1 MASAV
6 QLTRDQVPELGRFET
21 GAGDAPM
28 PSQKLKIVRIVCFLV
43 VLLPFFTSSAAAQAF
58 GVSSSPR
65 QVVST
70 DVVALAGKV
79 EFTVS
84 SGTTGAGVI
93 VVAYEGVTISNTTS
107 SGITVSD
114 TCGSGNASVSD
125 VDQAKGE
132 IAISSP
138 SGCLT
143 GEKITLDGVRLDI
156 PASGASSVVANISAL
171 IGAGFGF
178 IAGGTT
184 ITVISGVTEGLI
196 VKADSDTVLTYQ
208 NNVTEIPGQ
217 FFKVSEGFISSFGD
231 SLTLGQTVATRIKIQ
246 VTGVPTGTTLTFPT
260 SVTESVT
267 GATLTAV
274 NSSLLTLPTSSGDT
288 TITYKFA
295 SAGTSTTKTETF
307 EIQYRLDVAIPPSE
321 PAVVSLQASL
331 FPFDAPDIPRFVS
344 RFLPADE
351 DLPLPEFDDF
361 LPVLRAEGQF
371 TGIAFT
377 NPVNLESTVELEAF
391 GLDGVSVTGSD
402 ITNPTTLVLAA
413 LAQEAV
419 LLEELFGSGIN
430 TAEVGTIRV
439 QSRRARTVSLFLLGD
454 NSSTFLDG
462 STTGQDPL
470 TNFLFPDVAHQGT
483 SPVTSVNI
491 VNPSSS
497 TSVEVQLTLH
507 SDAGTV
513 VATSETVTLA
523 PGGTLSRD
531 LTGLLGVDPS
541 GLSGG
546 YVRGTATGQ
555 VVAFESFG
563 NTQALNV
570 LNAQNP
576 DARQETYHIP
586 HFAVGAGFDTEINL
600 INTHPSQT
608 AVMDIWALDDDGTAL
623 AGVVNPVEISLEP
636 GAQLIIGM
644 ASSFGFSEQEFATGS
659 LRIDVEAF
667 FLGFFPS
674 FPTLS
679 GSIRFA
685 TDRVSA
691 SLPLSSTLQP
701 SVLFPHVAQT
711 STLFTGVAMVNTQTT
726 PVSQIVEVFS
736 QGGVLVGSTTLT
748 LAAGARKTALLAQLV
763 PLSDGQSGGY
773 FRVRGTAVRDVL
785 FSGSHDGASG
795 SANLMDVRRSTP
807 FASLGIRRFIDI
819 ARNVSDGSEGVISKI
834 EGTTITVT
842 LSGGTGNVWDEGN
855 QYEIL
860 DGAKPG
866 AVSFALF
873 GDLAGEFLSV
883 IPPQ

>member
-1 MASAV
+1 MPGQNLKMV
-6 QLTRDQVPELGRFET
+6 RF
-21 GAGDAPM
+21 
-28 PSQKLKIVRIVCFLV
+28 VCFLV
-43 VLLPFFTSSAAAQAF
+43 VFLPFFTSSALAQAF
-58 GVSSSPR
+58 GVSSVPV
-65 QVVST
+65 QVIST

-79 EFTVS
+79 QFTVS
-84 SGTTGAGVI
+84 SGTAGAGFI
-93 VVAYEGVTISNTTS
+93 VLAYGGVEISNTTS
-107 SGITVSD
+107 SGIAVSD

-125 VDQAKGE
+125 VDQTNAKV
-132 IAISSP
+132 IISIP
-138 SGCLT
+138 SGCT
-143 GEKITLDGVRLDI
+143 VGETVSLDGVRLDV
-156 PASGASSVVANISAL
+156 ATSGASSVVANVSAL
-171 IGAGFGF
+171 PGAGFGF
-178 IAGGTT
+178 VAGGTT

-217 FFKVSEGFISSFGD
+217 IFKVSEGFASSFGS
-231 SLTLGQTVATRIKIQ
+231 SLTLGRTVETRIKIQ
-246 VTGVPTGTTLTFPT
+246 VTGVPTDTTLTFPA

-274 NSSLLTLPTSSGDT
+274 NSSLLTLPTASGDT

-295 SAGTSTTKTETF
+295 SAGTSEIKTETF
-307 EIQYRLDVAIPPSE
+307 EIPYRLDVAIPPSE

-331 FPFDAPDIPRFVS
+331 FPFDAPDIPRFLS
-344 RFLPADE
+344 RFLPANE

-377 NPVNLESTVELEAF
+377 NPMNLESTVQLEAF

-402 ITNPTTLVLAA
+402 IMNPTTLVLAA
-413 LAQEAV
+413 LAQKAV
-419 LLEELFGSGIN
+419 LLEELFGSGIS
-430 TAEVGTIRV
+430 TAEVGTIRA
-439 QSRRARTVSLFLLGD
+439 QSRRSRAVSLFLLGD

-491 VNPSSS
+491 VNPSSTS
-497 TSVEVQLTLH
+497 SVEVQLTLH
-507 SDAGTV
+507 SDAGTA
-513 VATSETVTLA
+513 VATSDTVTLA
-523 PGGTLSRD
+523 PGGTLSGD

-541 GLSGG
+541 SLPGG
-546 YVRGTATGQ
+546 YVRGTATGP

-576 DARQETYHIP
+576 NARQETYHIP
-586 HFAVGAGFDTEINL
+586 HFAVGVAVGARYDTEINL

-608 AVMDIWALDDDGTAL
+608 AVMDMWALDDDGVAL

-636 GAQLIIGM
+636 GAQLILGM

-667 FLGFFPS
+667 FLGPIPS
-674 FPTLS
+674 LPTLS

-685 TDRVSA
+685 TERLSA

-701 SVLFPHVAQT
+701 NALFPHVAQT
-711 STLFTGVAMVNTQTT
+711 AALFTGVAMVNTQAT

-736 QGGVLVGSTTLT
+736 QSGVLVGSTTLT

-785 FSGSHDGASG
+785 FSGTHDGVNA
-795 SANLMDVRRSTP
+795 SANLVHFGRSTQ
-807 FASLGIRRFIDI
+807 FTSLGIRRFIDI
-819 ARNVSDGSEGVISKI
+819 VRNVTDGSEGVIAKI
-834 EGTTITVT
+834 ENNSITAT
-842 LSGGTGNVWDEGN
+842 LSGGTGSSNVWDSGD

-860 DGAKPG
+860 DGSKPG

-883 IPPQ
+883 IPSQ